1 MSASVLRQPDA
12 EAAATL
18 ELLGIRFAWG
28 LNGFAEHPAA
38 IARLACRPA
47 LRAPP
52 PVSAREA
59 ARIAAHLGRAG
70 LAPVLADNLV
80 GLVAGIADAVL
91 ARVGAPTAST
101 ARARAAAVGPWDIV
115 VPLHHA
121 ETVEE
126 ALRLAAGLAAAAAAD
141 PQEVDRAIARRLAAI
156 ERGWSLWRPDVER
169 AEVIA
174 ACERRGVRWRRL
186 SYYPDCIQLGEGRR
200 QKRLY
205 ATVSGDTGYIAIR
218 IANDKSLTHLRLA
231 QQGVPVPRHRIVQT
245 ADEAARA
252 AREYGFPIV
261 IKPRD
266 GKWNRGVAIVYA
278 PEEVVEAFADARG
291 SGGGGVVVE
300 SWLPGREFRILVA
313 AGAVCGAHE
322 REPPTV
328 VGDGVSSVA
337 ALIEQ
342 ANADPARTDP
352 PDAWSGPIAFL
363 PLVERCLAWQ
373 GLSLD
378 GVPEAGRRVLVNPLP
393 FRKYGATYRDVSDA
407 VHPANAALAVRIAR
421 LLELDIAGIDIRLPD
436 IRRPW
441 TEGPA
446 GVCEVNGGP
455 GIDNIAVTG
464 RKRGV
469 DISGRM
475 IDRIFPAELRRPLPF
490 VLYAVTADQE
500 AAALARA
507 AQLAGEMRTRLGW
520 SVALGDRSGV
530 TIAGNRL
537 HPVRE
542 HGMRGWVQLIVESP
556 EADAAILVMPQEVL
570 VAHGLGHD
578 RIDVAT
584 VADGPWRQ
592 LLAGILAEAGTRI
605 VPFDDPIGPVLDHLT
620 RVDLS
625 VENDRES
632 LSSSSV

>member
-1 MSASVLRQPDA
+1 MSEHALRPLDA
-12 EAAATL
+12 AAAATF
-18 ELLGIRFAWG
+18 ELIGIRLVWG
-28 LNGFAEHPAA
+28 LNGLAEHPAA
-38 IARLACRPA
+38 VARLACRPA
-47 LRAPP
+47 LAVPP
-52 PVSAREA
+52 PVPEREA

-70 LAPVLADNLV
+70 LAVAPADNLV
-80 GLVAGIADAVL
+80 GLVRGITDAVL
-91 ARVGAPTAST
+91 ARVGAPTGAS
-101 ARARAAAVGPWDIV
+101 ARPRARAVGSWDVV

-121 ETVEE
+121 ATAEE
-126 ALRLAAGLAAAAAAD
+126 ALRLAAGLVAAATAD

-156 ERGWSLWRPDVER
+156 ERGWSLWQPDVER

-266 GKWNRGVAIVYA
+266 GKWNRGVAIVYT
-278 PEEVVEAFADARG
+278 PEELVEAFADARV

-300 SWLPGREFRILVA
+300 SWLPGREYRILVA
-313 AGAVCGAHE
+313 GGAVCGAHE
-322 REPPTV
+322 REAPSV
-328 VGDGVSSVA
+328 VGDGVSTVTE
-337 ALIEQ
+337 LIER
-342 ANADPARTDP
+342 ANADPGKTDP

-363 PLVERCLAWQ
+363 PLVEKCLAWQ
-373 GLSLD
+373 GLALD
-378 GVPEAGRRVLVNPLP
+378 RVPEAGRPVLVNPLP

-464 RKRGV
+464 RKRGI

-475 IDRIFPAELRRPLPF
+475 VDRIFPPELRRPLPF

-507 AQLAGEMRTRLGW
+507 AQLAAEMLTRFGW

-530 TIAGNRL
+530 TIDGNRL

-556 EADAAILVMPQEVL
+556 EADAAVLVMPQEVL

-584 VADGPWRQ
+584 VADSPWRE

-605 VPFDDPIGPVLDHLT
+605 MPFDDPDGPILEHLA
-620 RVDLS
+620 RVDLDL
-625 VENDRES
+625 ERDRES
-632 LSSSSV
+632 LSSDSI